1 MKLITAC
8 LFLLLIVS
16 VTSFAQDTGNRAAD
30 EKAIEEAALNYV
42 EGWYEGNPVLMEKAL
57 HTDLAKRRPHL
68 LKQSGGTL
76 LDDIS
81 ASNLIE
87 YTRAAFGKLKEGEE
101 MNNTFTL
108 LDLHENIATV
118 KLISKDF
125 IDYLHLANFDGEW
138 KIVNVLWVPVK
149 KAEGQ

>member
-1 MKLITAC
+1 MKLVTIC
-8 LFLLLIVS
+8 LFILLTAALV
-16 VTSFAQDTGNRAAD
+16 VFAQDAADRSAD

-42 EGWYEGNPVLMEKAL
+42 EGWYEGNPDRMEKAL

-87 YTRAAFGKLKEGEE
+87 YTRAGFGKLKEGEE
-101 MNNTFTL
+101 MNNEFIL
-108 LDLHENIATV
+108 LDLYENIATV

-125 IDYLHLANFDGEW
+125 MDYLHLAKFDNGW